1 MRSAERGLDLSR
13 DSWIR
18 LAGPRSLERAPGG
31 SAAQPP
37 ERPGRMPAHERLGIT
52 ERRRERRHR
61 VRIAA
66 VAEGDRHVAEKPAA
80 LGPRHGGPA
89 ETRPEAGGVEG
100 EERGEAGRE
109 RLGRTRLRC
118 GLIPR
123 TGHLAEVTAED
134 PVGEVGAQ
142 LVWDRAPVLYRQ
154 IGDAAPGVHR
164 IRLQRAGRTGGEAAS
179 AGAAV
184 VRGQRDSVERE
195 VGQELGEEEVRA
207 GRAVEEERVLAD
219 PAETGA
225 RRPFP
230 LEHRPR
236 VDVRA
241 EAGGGK
247 DVAEPLDQPL
257 EQRAYPVLIVHA
269 EGVRGDASAQLGPPV
284 ARWHGRGA
292 IRIGERHD
300 AARPG
305 KRRARVY
312 ALCRAPREVAH
323 LTRAAVR
330 EPALEKRPPLEGAER
345 RRAGPREPEQT
356 RLARDALRGGG
367 HCHTV

>member
-18 LAGPRSLERAPGG
+18 LAGPRSLEGAPGG
-31 SAAQPP
+31 SAAQPA
-37 ERPGRMPAHERLGIT
+37 ERPGCMPAHERLGIS
-52 ERRRERRHR
+52 EGRCERRHR

-80 LGPRHGGPA
+80 LGPCHGGPA

-225 RRPFP
+225 RR
-230 LEHRPR
+230 RPR
-236 VDVRA
+236 
-241 EAGGGK
+241 
-247 DVAEPLDQPL
+247 
-257 EQRAYPVLIVHA
+257 
-269 EGVRGDASAQLGPPV
+269 ASARETAP
-284 ARWHGRGA
+284 ARG
-292 IRIGERHD
+292 
-300 AARPG
+300 
-305 KRRARVY
+305 RRAASSRP
-312 ALCRAPREVAH
+312 AGTRADAPRARRAPWGW
-323 LTRAAVR
+323 
-330 EPALEKRPPLEGAER
+330 PLPYGLAWQRRSEER
-345 RRAGPREPEQT
+345 SLQARAGFGR
-356 RLARDALRGGG
+356 
-367 HCHTV
+367 